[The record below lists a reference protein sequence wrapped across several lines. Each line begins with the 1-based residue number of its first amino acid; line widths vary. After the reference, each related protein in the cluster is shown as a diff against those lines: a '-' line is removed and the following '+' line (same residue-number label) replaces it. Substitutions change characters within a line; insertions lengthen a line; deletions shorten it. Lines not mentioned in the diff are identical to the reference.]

1 MRSFRTMR
9 YLSRRNA
16 CQIYSRWNVFFRSST
31 PLDMLMWM
39 ASHDWSQHN
48 PHHCYDSNLQ
58 RRHLATNPLAIEDR
72 LRFCD
77 RQLYCQLIVNYTTIT
92 FYWVNT
98 PWRKYEGGFRACNK
112 KRTKVYT
119 YFIRCPTFGSK
130 SGIGNPDKLPVA
142 QVRLL
147 CQECSQDTLTKYSG
161 IFDIHELF
169 TLALLEGNS
178 KIGSWMILFG

>member
-1 MRSFRTMR
+1 MLVKYIRDETSF
-9 YLSRRNA
+9 S
-16 CQIYSRWNVFFRSST
+16 V
-31 PLDMLMWM
+31 
-39 ASHDWSQHN
+39 
-48 PHHCYDSNLQ
+48 LQ
-58 RRHLATNPLAIEDR
+58 RLWTCWCEWRHMTEASTTHTTVMIQISKEDTW
-72 LRFCD
+72 LPTLL
-77 RQLYCQLIVNYTTIT
+77 QLKIVFDFVTDNCTVKLIVNYTTIT

-98 PWRKYEGGFRACNK
+98 PWRKYEGGYRACNK